1 MRSAQTTAS
10 ECPVAR
16 SLDEVGDTWRML
28 ILRDALVGFR
38 RFDEFEQ
45 NLGIAP
51 NILAQRLGALVRDGL
66 LEKRPY
72 QQRPVRYEYVPTPK
86 AREFAVVL
94 AALVAWGTRWL
105 SPEGA
110 HVTLVDVTSGETVTP
125 VIRGRDTGR
134 ECELHNM
141 KFAPGPQAG
150 AEILGRV
157 ERLRLRRTKQI

>member
-1 MRSAQTTAS
+1 MRTAQPSSS

-51 NILAQRLGALVRDGL
+51 NILTQRLGALVTDGL

-72 QQRPVRYEYVPTPK
+72 QQRPVRYEYVPTAK

-110 HVTLVDVTSGETVTP
+110 HVTLVDASSGEIVEP
-125 VIRGRDTGR
+125 VMRGRETDR
-134 ECELHNM
+134 VCELRNM

-150 AEILGRV
+150 AEILGRA
-157 ERLRLRRTKQI
+157 ERLSVRRAKQT